1 MAEDLATIVTS
12 MGFPSFEAFL
22 VIAFIVGVV
31 VSAVVIGIA
40 ARPLLQIYKYTYPN
54 ARVRARK
61 GRLFTEKQFSEII
74 EAEDL
79 EGVKNYLRGFPEYA
93 KFIDQ
98 YPIEQALNAQLA
110 ESYDMLAKIAPGRNR
125 AAFQL
130 LLRKWDVENIKSI
143 LVAKDAGLSVEETG
157 KLVVPYGKLTDRLDA
172 LVNAEGITD
181 IISILEGTSYPQI
194 LEDGLPAYQETGML
208 LPLEAA
214 LDKYVLVNMLRT
226 VATPS
231 DENASLLHEYIG
243 NIVDANNIKI
253 IIRAKADGLKY
264 EDIEAYMISD
274 GYQVRDWKLK
284 DLLES
289 EDVAGVINGL
299 EGTDYAPYLS
309 EALSE
314 YSSKGS
320 IAVFDAALDK
330 YVSKTA
336 KNISLKNQNGIGPM
350 IGFLHKKEIEIK
362 NLKIIARGK
371 REAGF
376 SHSTIKEMLIV

>member
-1 MAEDLATIVTS
+1 MAEDLATVVTS
-12 MGFPSFEAFL
+12 MGFPSFEAFMVL
-22 VIAFIVGVV
+22 VFIVAFAVA
-31 VSAVVIGIA
+31 AVVIGIA

-74 EAEDL
+74 EAEDV

-110 ESYDMLAKIAPGRNR
+110 ESYDMLAKIAPGKNK
-125 AAFQL
+125 AAFQFL
-130 LLRKWDVENIKSI
+130 LKKWDVENIKSI
-143 LVAKDAGLSVEETG
+143 LVAKDAGLSVEETD

-172 LVNAEGITD
+172 LVNAENTTD
-181 IISILEGTSYPQI
+181 IISILEGTDYPQI
-194 LEDGLPAYQETGML
+194 LEDALPAYQETGML

-214 LDKYVLVNMLRT
+214 LDKYILVNMLRT

-253 IIRAKADGLKY
+253 IIRAKADSLKY

-309 EALSE
+309 EALNE
-314 YSSKGS
+314 YSQKGS
-320 IAVFDAALDK
+320 IAVFDVALDK

-350 IGFLHKKEIEIK
+350 IGFLHKKETEIK